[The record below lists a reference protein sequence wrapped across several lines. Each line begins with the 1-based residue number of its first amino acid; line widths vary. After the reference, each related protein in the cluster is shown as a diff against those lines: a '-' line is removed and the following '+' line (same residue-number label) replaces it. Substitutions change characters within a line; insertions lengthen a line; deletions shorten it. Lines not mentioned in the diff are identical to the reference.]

1 MQHGGQGPQF
11 TLLTALKG
19 LPPTFLRILQT
30 RTNTLHCLLHLLTLA
45 DIELDGSQSV
55 TLQAVQLLDTIVP
68 FILGGDRSLLLPPCT
83 LLQGEQDP

>member
-1 MQHGGQGPQF
+1 MQHGGQGLQF
-11 TLLTALKG
+11 TLLTASRV
-19 LPPTFLRILQT
+19 PPTTFLRILQT

-68 FILGGDRSLLLPPCT
+68 FFLVGYRS
-83 LLQGEQDP
+83 